1 MAFYT
6 GNLLD
11 AALGPGAGTGMGEGI
26 VRPAPMQPSAPQAD
40 PMAYYFQLGQQL
52 LQKQQAMQQQLQPQQ
67 PATLSGGGPDTSFD
81 LGSTGLLTAGFDP
94 TWLTQRLDAA
104 SANGA
109 AIGGIGSNP
118 GQGPVTRGAGGKSGD
133 GLPAGGTGAGW
144 NTPTTQGSPAG
155 AARLFSL

>member
-11 AALGPGAGTGMGEGI
+11 AALGPGAGTGTGEGV

-52 LQKQQAMQQQLQPQQ
+52 LQQQQAMQRQQMQPQGVAA
-67 PATLSGGGPDTSFD
+67 PAIDESFD
-81 LGSTGLLTAGFDP
+81 LGTGMLTAGFDP
-94 TWLTQRLDAA
+94 NWLAQRLDAG

-109 AIGGIGSNP
+109 SIQSGGGGSIGGMG
-118 GQGPVTRGAGGKSGD
+118 GAGKKPASSG
-133 GLPAGGTGAGW
+133 GGVGSGSSTGGGGPGDYNYRSYLGGQRYA
-144 NTPTTQGSPAG
+144 
-155 AARLFSL
+155 F